1 MDPTPDSE
9 GRPPPSIPPEGWLAG
24 GGEMGALMRSTNWSA
39 TPLGPIEQWPK
50 SLKTMLGV
58 MLGSRFPML
67 LWWGPDLLHLYNDAY
82 RPILRDKH
90 PASLAAPAAEVWAEV
105 WEVAGPMARGV
116 LAGSPATWTE
126 DLQLFVNSAGMA
138 EETYFTFSY
147 SPVPG
152 DDGKVGGVLNTVQ
165 ETTAKVQGERQIR
178 MLHDLVA
185 RAGEA
190 RSEADAH
197 RTAMEVLA
205 TNALDIPFL
214 LLYVMNDAADAVQLA
229 GHCGLKDYTGP
240 AMPASIAIS
249 ASAPAYSWPLRDVLM
264 GAREMV
270 IDDLSGRFG
279 PLPAGPWNG
288 RPERALILPLV
299 RTGQQ
304 VPVAFLIAGVSPHRV
319 LDDRYRRFFHA
330 TAVQL
335 MSVIINAQ
343 AYEAETE
350 RAEALAAIDRAKT
363 SFFSN
368 VSHEFRTPL
377 TLILGPIEDAVASM
391 QGLSGE
397 PLRLVRRN
405 AHRLMK
411 LVNALLDFS
420 RAEAGRAQVAF
431 EPTDL
436 AEVTS
441 YLGSAFR
448 SAIERTGLAFHVDCP
463 PLPEPIYIDRE
474 LWEKIVL
481 NLLSNALKFTFD
493 GSISL
498 AVRWC
503 GDHAE
508 VAVRDTGTGIPQ
520 AELPH
525 LFERFHRVAGAR
537 SRTHEGSG
545 IGLALVH
552 DLILLHG
559 GTIQVES
566 ALDAG
571 TTFTVSL
578 PSGIGHLPAGRL
590 AAQRAAGPEA
600 RGAAPFMEEALR
612 WDGGMAVA
620 GTAVAKAGTADPA
633 FPAVESGRE
642 EPSRPRILIVDD
654 NADLRSYIVRLLDG
668 LYQLTTANDGVAG
681 LEAARRIE
689 PTLIL
694 SDVMMPRLDGLGLLK
709 ALRADRKLGNTP
721 FILLSARAGDES
733 TIEGLE
739 AGADD
744 YLAKP
749 FAARELLA
757 RVRTHVELALQREA
771 LMRAK
776 ETAESVNRELS
787 TFSYSVAHDLR
798 APLRSIDG
806 FSHMLS
812 EDYGGQLGATG
823 QGYLGRIRNAIRH
836 MSLLI
841 DGLLALARITQSELH
856 REGVD
861 VSALAHAAIARLK
874 AGEPGRRVQVIIQDG
889 LHADGDPRLLTVML
903 DNLIG
908 NAWKFTGKR
917 DQARIEVGVT
927 PHEDQATYFVRDNG
941 AGFDMTHADRLFGVF
956 QRLHSEADF
965 VGTGIG
971 LATVQR
977 VVNRHRGRVW
987 AEGMVDQGATFF
999 FTLSPQDR
1007 VA

>member
-1 MDPTPDSE
+1 
-9 GRPPPSIPPEGWLAG
+9 
-24 GGEMGALMRSTNWSA
+24 MGALMRSTDWSA
-39 TPLGPIEQWPK
+39 TPLGPIDQWPK

-67 LWWGPDLLHLYNDAY
+67 VWWGPDLLHLYNDAY

-105 WEVAGPMARGV
+105 WELAGPMARSV
-116 LAGSPATWTE
+116 LAGGPATWTE

-152 DDGKVGGVLNTVQ
+152 DDGRVGGVLNTVQ

-185 RAGEA
+185 RAGHA
-190 RSEADAH
+190 RSQVEAH
-197 RTAMEVLA
+197 RTVIEVLA
-205 TNALDIPFL
+205 RNALDIPFL
-214 LLYVMNDAADAVQLA
+214 LLYAMNDAGDAAQLA
-229 GHCGLKDYTGP
+229 GACGWQDYAGP
-240 AMPASIAIS
+240 AMPISIALS
-249 ASAPAYSWPLRDVLM
+249 AHAPAAPWPLREVLAT
-264 GAREMV
+264 GREME
-270 IDDLSGRFG
+270 IDDLSARCG

-288 RPERALILPLV
+288 RPERALIIPLL
-299 RTGQQ
+299 RSGQQ
-304 VPVAFLIAGVSPHRV
+304 VPLAFMIAGISPHRH
-319 LDDRYRRFFHA
+319 LDERYRRFFRS
-330 TAVQL
+330 TADQVI
-335 MSVIINAQ
+335 SVIVNAQ

-350 RAEALAAIDRAKT
+350 RAEALSAIDRAKT
-363 SFFSN
+363 SFFYN

-391 QGLSGE
+391 HALSGE

-405 AHRLMK
+405 AKRLMK

-420 RAEAGRAQVAF
+420 RAEAGRAQVSF

-436 AEVTS
+436 AAVTS

-463 PLPEPIYIDRE
+463 PLPEALYIDRD

-498 AVRWC
+498 SLRWC

-508 VAVRDTGTGIPQ
+508 MAVSDTGTGIPQ

-525 LFERFHRVAGAR
+525 LFERFHRVPGAR

-552 DLILLHG
+552 DLVRLHG
-559 GTIQVES
+559 GTIQVVS

-578 PSGIGHLPAGRL
+578 KRGSDHLPESRL
-590 AAQRAAGPEA
+590 VATRVAGPAA
-600 RGAAPFMEEALR
+600 RGAEPFADEALG
-612 WDGGMAVA
+612 WDGGMAGVA
-620 GTAVAKAGTADPA
+620 SAASLAIAASPEAKLADA
-633 FPAVESGRE
+633 EQAESSQ
-642 EPSRPRILIVDD
+642 PHILVVDD
-654 NADLRSYIVRLLDG
+654 NADLRTYIVTLLHG
-668 LYQLTTANDGVAG
+668 LYQVTTANDGEAG
-681 LEAARRIE
+681 FEAARRIK
-689 PTLIL
+689 PILIL
-694 SDVMMPRLDGLGLLK
+694 SDVMMPRLDGMGLLK
-709 ALRADRKLGNTP
+709 RLRADRTLKDTP
-721 FILLSARAGDES
+721 FILLSARAGEES
-733 TIEGLE
+733 TVEGLE

-744 YLAKP
+744 YLVKP

-757 RVRTHVELALQREA
+757 RVRTHVELARQREA
-771 LMRAK
+771 LIRAK
-776 ETAESVNRELS
+776 DTAESVNRELS

-806 FSHMLS
+806 FSQMLS
-812 EDYGGQLGATG
+812 EDYEAQLGSSG
-823 QGYLGRIRNAIRH
+823 QDCLARIRKAVQH

-856 REGVD
+856 RQGVD
-861 VSALAHAAIARLK
+861 VSALARAAIARLK
-874 AGEPGRRVQVIIQDG
+874 AVEPERQVQVVIQDG
-889 LHADGDPRLLTVML
+889 LQADGDPRLLTVMF

-917 DQARIEVGVT
+917 DEARIEVGVT
-927 PHEDQATYFVRDNG
+927 SHADQVAYYVRDNG
-941 AGFDMTHADRLFGVF
+941 AGFDMAQAERLFGVF
-956 QRLHSEADF
+956 QRLHSEKDF

-977 VVNRHRGRVW
+977 VVSRHHGRVW
-987 AEGMVDQGATFF
+987 AEGMVDRGATFY
-999 FTLSPQDR
+999 FTLASQEQ